1 MWVALFSQTGS
12 EIVNLSERLY
22 TCPNLVLTNNRQ
34 GETWHPGIVEMPTDR
49 IVATHAQIVEHLM
62 NMEPCLV
69 TLHGYL
75 RILPPEVCERHTVV
89 NGHPGDIVNYPELK
103 GKDPQKKALE
113 LGLPSTGV
121 VIHKAVAEVDAGE
134 ILKHGTYD
142 IPADIT
148 EEQLILNLKELQLRL
163 WVDYFWQVLPEA
175 LDER

>member
-1 MWVALFSQTGS
+1 MKWVALFSQSGS
-12 EIVNLSERLY
+12 EIAALSERLY
-22 TCPNLVLTNNRQ
+22 RAPDTVYTNNPDM
-34 GETWHPGIVEMPTDR
+34 ETWHPDMAVLPTLR
-49 IVATHAQIVEHLM
+49 VVATHKQIVDFLM
-62 NMEPCLV
+62 ELEPCLV

-75 RILPPEVCERHTVV
+75 RILPPEVCERHTII
-89 NGHPGDIVNYPELK
+89 NGHPGDIVKYPELK

-134 ILKHGTYD
+134 ILKYGTYD

-163 WVDYFWQVLPEA
+163 WVEYLKDNV
-175 LDER
+175 